1 VKPSVFLLLL
11 AIASPANPPPA
22 GTLISAK
29 ASVRI
34 SSTSEYDTPETHLDL
49 VRGPETDCA
58 FHTRS
63 EKSPWVILKLP
74 QPATITA
81 LRIVN
86 RKDGNTARAAGLT
99 AWLSTDGKSWT
110 EVWKASGPAE
120 PVWDIPLSNTP
131 ASGIRASFVKIGL
144 SSDQPQFLH
153 LSRISVYGL

>member
-11 AIASPANPPPA
+11 AIASPANPPPP
-22 GTLISAK
+22 GTLISTK

-34 SSTSEYDTPETHLDL
+34 SSTCEYDTPETHLDL
-49 VRGPETDCA
+49 VRGPETDCT

-74 QPATITA
+74 KPATITA

-110 EVWKASGPAE
+110 EVWKASGPAQA
-120 PVWDIPLSNTP
+120 VWDVPLSNIP
-131 ASGIRASFVKIGL
+131 ASFVKIGL